1 MKHKNTFIFSKI
13 LDVKC
18 WHLRKGTS
26 DKWKKKREPTTLAAR
41 ESWWFCSVLSAS
53 LLSFAF
59 FPAISC
65 PVQSSSQRMSVD
77 QQKGRKKRT
86 LFSSPGFLRNHCVQY
101 CPSIFRRVKKS
112 PLFKVKDKLTSLG
125 FSCIFSC
132 KWRLDKLG
140 KCSSYCLVTL
150 GVAVRPGT
158 VGDRILNVCLTHISK
173 LTRCSSKLIT

>member
-1 MKHKNTFIFSKI
+1 MLAFTKRYIWQ
-13 LDVKC
+13 VE
-18 WHLRKGTS
+18 
-26 DKWKKKREPTTLAAR
+26 KKKRADNTGGKGVLMI
-41 ESWWFCSVLSAS
+41 CSVLSAS